1 MNSLIALLHA
11 ESIKLRR
18 SLILGLALLFPLGL
32 LVVSTLA
39 LALIVKPGEGAS
51 WKGWMMVSLIPW
63 ASFLLPMLTCL
74 LATLLLNLE
83 HQNHQW
89 KHLNA
94 LPVSRWKHVA
104 VKQVTLGLLLLLA
117 HLLLLAGFLL
127 GGWVM
132 NLARPVLHL
141 GAPKLSLA
149 CGLLGILFVGSW
161 AMAGAHIWLASRF
174 SHLGV
179 NLGFGMIGIALIA
192 VVSQRPAMAR
202 CLPWAMPMMGLTD
215 WMGGPESA
223 SPWIVMTIS
232 VVLGTLL
239 LALACWDA
247 QKRETAG

>member
-1 MNSLIALLHA
+1 MNSLVALLHA

-51 WKGWMMVSLIPW
+51 WKGWIIVSLIPW
-63 ASFLLPMLTCL
+63 ASFLLPMLACL

-94 LPVSRWKHVA
+94 LPVSRWKHLA
-104 VKQVTLGLLLLLA
+104 AKQVALGLLLLLA
-117 HLLLLAGFLL
+117 HLLLLAGFML
-127 GGWVM
+127 GGWAM
-132 NLARPVLHL
+132 NLARPSLHL
-141 GAPKLSLA
+141 GAPNLSQA
-149 CGLLGILFVGSW
+149 CGLVGLLFLASW
-161 AMAGAHIWLASRF
+161 AMAGAHTWLASRF

-179 NLGFGMIGIALIA
+179 NLGLGMVGIALIA
-192 VVSQRPAMAR
+192 VVSQRPALAR

-215 WMGGPESA
+215 WMGGPEAAPLWTA
-223 SPWIVMTIS
+223 SGLS
-232 VVLGTLL
+232 VILGTLL
-239 LALACWDA
+239 LVLACWDA